1 MPRRV
6 CRLPRLHAGANVSE
20 SQPDR
25 PPTAPPPNAWRY
37 ASLGTELGA
46 AIIGLTLAGV
56 WADYQFGWTPAGTIV
71 GAGLGVVGGLY
82 NFIRAVLRMNNEKRR
97 DEHDG
102 RDD

>member
-1 MPRRV
+1 MAGVPPFAV
-6 CRLPRLHAGANVSE
+6 FAGAKVSE

-25 PPTAPPPNAWRY
+25 PPSAARPSPWRY

-56 WADYQFGWTPAGTIV
+56 WADYQLGWTPVGTLV

-82 NFIRAVLRMNNEKRR
+82 NFVRAVLRMNDEKRR
-97 DEHDG
+97 DVHDG
-102 RDD
+102 RHD